1 MTATVSFQF
10 PKRKSFRLIKQKGGG
25 RACPPFYSM
34 TKAHIRTFAHL
45 HNENYTD
52 ELGLVGYNTAVENL
66 VNAIIIQ
73 AYNDYK
79 RGDKEALTFLQNC
92 ELGRKVLEEEERI
105 YGERK

>member
-1 MTATVSFQF
+1 MTATVSFPF
-10 PKRKSFRLIKQKGGG
+10 PKRTSFRLNKQKGGG

-45 HNENYTD
+45 HNEM
-52 ELGLVGYNTAVENL
+52 GLVGYDTAVENL

-92 ELGRKVLEEEERI
+92 EIGRKVLEEEGRI

>member
-1 MTATVSFQF
+1 
-10 PKRKSFRLIKQKGGG
+10 
-25 RACPPFYSM
+25 M
-34 TKAHIRTFAHL
+34 TKAYIRTFAHL

-52 ELGLVGYNTAVENL
+52 EPGLVGYDTAVENL

-79 RGDKEALTFLQNC
+79 RGDKEALIFLQNC
-92 ELGRKVLEEEERI
+92 KLGRKVLEEEGRI